1 MKRAVKGLDHVVV
14 MVDGIDAAEAAY
26 KKLGFQ
32 VQPRGFHRKLG
43 TANHLMIFD
52 TDYFEILGVVEDT
65 EFNAE
70 RREWLKQGGGLA
82 NVALATDGADLAFD
96 AFKQAGLQPDAPL
109 FFDRAVEVAGKIEHA
124 QFRTVR
130 IPKTHMPV
138 VGFFV
143 CEHLTPQFVYRGEW
157 AKHPN
162 GARGILGV
170 TVIAE
175 QPAQWIPE
183 LEKYFGPGSV
193 KREGEGLVV
202 DTGTQPVRYLD
213 RKGYTARYPGVAPVR
228 PGDHPAL
235 LSLRVDSLAACEALL
250 RQNGVTFVRPDA
262 GRLIVP
268 PDQAAHLTIEF
279 VEGEPDFQHFAQRG
293 DRHPAEESYTKH
305 HRDETR
311 SHPRVTL
318 RVGEERKR
326 RQAYQLLPCPESRA
340 ATGDLFEQIAHE
352 SLPGTGAA
360 DPSQEPE
367 SESRVSHVHPSW
379 TGIPRHSTVSAFFA
393 ALTSRNPVVVIEK

>member
-1 MKRAVKGLDHVVV
+1 MSRAVKGLDHVVV

-26 KKLGFQ
+26 RRLGFQ

-52 TDYFEILGVVEDT
+52 TAYFEILGIVEDT

-70 RREWLKQGGGLA
+70 RREWLKDGGGLA

-96 AFKQAGLQPDAPL
+96 AFKRAGLEPDAPL
-109 FFDRAVEVAGKIEHA
+109 FFDRAVEVASKIEHA
-124 QFRTVR
+124 RFRTVR

-143 CEHLTPQFVYRGEW
+143 CEHLTPEFVYRSEW

-175 QPAQWIPE
+175 QPPKWIGE

-193 KREGEGLVV
+193 RRDGEGLVV
-202 DTGTQPVRYLD
+202 DTGTQPIHYLTPKD
-213 RKGYTARYPGVAPVR
+213 YAARYPGVTPVR

-235 LSLRVDSLAACEALL
+235 LSVRVDNLAACEALL
-250 RQNGVTFVRPDA
+250 AGNGVKIAKPDKS
-262 GRLIVP
+262 RLIVP
-268 PDQAAHLTIEF
+268 PSEAAHLTLEF
-279 VEGEPDFQHFAQRG
+279 
-293 DRHPAEESYTKH
+293 AE
-305 HRDETR
+305 R
-311 SHPRVTL
+311 
-318 RVGEERKR
+318 
-326 RQAYQLLPCPESRA
+326 
-340 ATGDLFEQIAHE
+340 
-352 SLPGTGAA
+352 
-360 DPSQEPE
+360 
-367 SESRVSHVHPSW
+367 
-379 TGIPRHSTVSAFFA
+379 
-393 ALTSRNPVVVIEK
+393 

>member
-43 TANHLMIFD
+43 TANQLMIFEK
-52 TDYFEILGVVEDT
+52 DYFEILGIVEAA

-96 AFKQAGLQPDAPL
+96 AFKGAGLQPDAPL
-109 FFDRAVEVAGKIEHA
+109 FFDRAVEVAGRTEHA

-130 IPKTHMPV
+130 IPKIHMPV

-143 CEHLTPQFVYRGEW
+143 CEHLTPQFVYRSEW
-157 AKHPN
+157 ARHPN

-175 QPAQWIPE
+175 QPAKWTAE

-213 RKGYTARYPGVAPVR
+213 RKGYTARYPGITPVR

-235 LSLRVDSLAACEALL
+235 LTVCVGNLADCEALL
-250 RQNGVTFVRPDA
+250 KQKDVAFVKPDA

-279 VEGEPDFQHFAQRG
+279 
-293 DRHPAEESYTKH
+293 AE
-305 HRDETR
+305 R
-311 SHPRVTL
+311 
-318 RVGEERKR
+318 
-326 RQAYQLLPCPESRA
+326 
-340 ATGDLFEQIAHE
+340 
-352 SLPGTGAA
+352 
-360 DPSQEPE
+360 
-367 SESRVSHVHPSW
+367 
-379 TGIPRHSTVSAFFA
+379 
-393 ALTSRNPVVVIEK
+393 